1 MIRSS
6 LLVSLAFVAVGCNP
20 QPPATKDNTT
30 VMSAPAPS
38 APPSPPSLP
47 SPSSPSAST
56 SPTGKTMT
64 GSIYDF
70 TLDTIDGS
78 AKPLADFRGKVLLLV
93 NVASE
98 CGYTPQYQGLQKL
111 HGTYEKRG
119 FSVVGFPSN
128 DFGGQEPGSNKEIK
142 EFCSTKFHVTFPM
155 FAKIPVKG
163 PAKHPLYAML
173 AQTAPAGEVKWNF
186 NKFLVGKDGKVIA
199 RFDSDVTPESPALTA
214 AIEKALD
221 EK

>member
-1 MIRSS
+1 MMRLS
-6 LLVSLAFVAVGCNP
+6 LLAALALVACNP
-20 QPPATKDNTT
+20 QPAATKDNTP
-30 VMSAPAPS
+30 VMSAPA
-38 APPSPPSLP
+38 AP
-47 SPSSPSAST
+47 SPSAVPPASPSK
-56 SPTGKTMT
+56 PMT
-64 GSIYDF
+64 GTIYDF
-70 TLDTIDGS
+70 TIDTIDGT
-78 AKPLADFRGKVLLLV
+78 AKPLTDFRGKVLLVV

-111 HGTYEKRG
+111 HAGYEARG

-173 AQTAPAGEVKWNF
+173 VQTAPAGEVKWNF
-186 NKFLVGKDGKVIA
+186 NKFLIGKDGKVLA
-199 RFDSDVTPESPALTA
+199 RFDSNVTPESPELA
-214 AIEKALD
+214 AAVEKALGG
-221 EK
+221 

>member
-38 APPSPPSLP
+38 AL
-47 SPSSPSAST
+47 SSPSAST
-56 SPTGKTMT
+56 PPTGKTMT

-111 HGTYEKRG
+111 HETYEKRG

-199 RFDSDVTPESPALTA
+199 RFDSDVTPESPALAA
-214 AIEKALD
+214 AIEKAIG

>member
-38 APPSPPSLP
+38 ALP

-98 CGYTPQYQGLQKL
+98 CGYTPQYQGLQEL
-111 HGTYEKRG
+111 HTTYEARG

-186 NKFLVGKDGKVIA
+186 SKFLVGKDGKVIA
-199 RFDSDVTPESPALTA
+199 RFDSDVTPESPVLAA
-214 AIEKALD
+214 AIEKALG

>member
-1 MIRSS
+1 MLRTS
-6 LLVSLAFVAVGCNP
+6 LLVLAAAACNT
-20 QPPATKDNTT
+20 PPAATKDNTQVVAT
-30 VMSAPAPS
+30 ATAVPAPV
-38 APPSPPSLP
+38 ALP
-47 SPSSPSAST
+47 SPTPSAN
-56 SPTGKTMT
+56 TMT

-70 TLDTIDGS
+70 TLDTIDGT
-78 AKPLADFRGKVLLLV
+78 AKPLSDFRGKVLLLV

-111 HGTYEKRG
+111 HTTYEARG

-128 DFGGQEPGSNKEIK
+128 DFGGQEPGSNKDIK

-163 PAKHPLYAML
+163 PAKSPLYAML
-173 AQTAPAGEVKWNF
+173 VQTPPAGEVKWNF

-199 RFDSDVTPESPALTA
+199 RFDSDVTPESPALA
-214 AIEKALD
+214 SAIEKALGG
-221 EK
+221 